1 MFPHTITIYHHDII
15 NGADRYS
22 KTVLSGFYVMQGKT
36 VSDTQ
41 KGVDS
46 KSQTTI
52 ISNAENAHFYG
63 GKWTVSINDKVVL
76 GVGKD
81 IKSFRELK
89 DCIAVS
95 DIEINVCGSDVDN
108 IVITGV

>member
-1 MFPHTITIYHHDII
+1 MFPHAITIYRHDII
-15 NGADRYS
+15 NGADCYS
-22 KTVLSGFYVMQGKT
+22 KNILSGFYVMQGKT

-46 KSQTTI
+46 KGQTTI
-52 ISNAENAHFYG
+52 ISNVENARSCG
-63 GKWTVSINDKVVL
+63 DKWTVSINDRIVL

-89 DCIAVS
+89 DCITVS
-95 DIEINVCGSDVDN
+95 GIEINVCGSDVDN